1 MLRSQVVVWCVCFGL
16 PFCEALQWMVLGKKP
31 LFSLVLTWLRFFLP
45 RRGPLWKAK
54 SWQYTGEKKLGRPP
68 GRLGL
73 RHKDPSSQAGLPS
86 NGNNKVLLYCS
97 LTMCRA
103 DGQLIGNWVWPSLS
117 LSSLVHINFQTS
129 FRGWCLICVFLWAL
143 CRLSSHY
150 PSLKA
155 AITFYSYFFPSRLR
169 VSKEHHSE

>member
-103 DGQLIGNWVWPSLS
+103 DGQLIGNWVLAISIPL
-117 LSSLVHINFQTS
+117 F
-129 FRGWCLICVFLWAL
+129 
-143 CRLSSHY
+143 LSSHQLSDQFLGLMSY
-150 PSLKA
+150 LCFPLGFVQTFLTLP
-155 AITFYSYFFPSRLR
+155 ITQGYNYVLLLFLPL
-169 VSKEHHSE
+169 